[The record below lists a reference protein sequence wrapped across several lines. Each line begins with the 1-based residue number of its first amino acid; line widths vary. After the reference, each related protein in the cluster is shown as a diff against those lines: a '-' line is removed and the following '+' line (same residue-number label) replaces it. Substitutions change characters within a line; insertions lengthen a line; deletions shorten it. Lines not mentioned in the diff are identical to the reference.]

1 NGVGG
6 VARFFNPHG
15 ITYDGVGNLYV
26 ADYNNNEI
34 RKIIVATAAVSTL
47 AGSVATGGTNTDAVG
62 ALAGFNNP
70 YGLAYDWNGNLFVAD
85 NNNNNIRKVVI
96 ATATV
101 STFAGSL
108 FMNPG
113 HTNAVG
119 TAALFNSPTQ
129 VAINGNGNI
138 YVADQANDVIR
149 QIVIA
154 TASVSDLAGTAG
166 TTGTTNGPVAI
177 ALFNFPG
184 GICLDYLGNIFIGD
198 CNNNEIREI
207 TSVPLPIKLEYFNA
221 ENNGKQNILNWVTA
235 TETNNNYFTIERCD
249 DGIAFEPILTVKGA
263 GNSTTPLSYKA
274 YDESPNTG
282 INYYRLKQ
290 TDFDG
295 HYSYSDIVPV
305 FLSTEND
312 IVIFPN
318 PVTTDINL
326 AYNSTKANAMML
338 RVVDITGKVMRSFT
352 FNLSPGNNNLQINT
366 NDLAPGLYIL
376 QADFASGNTFYKK
389 FIKE

>member
-1 NGVGG
+1 M
-6 VARFFNPHG
+6 ARFFNPHG
-15 ITYDGVGNLYV
+15 ITYDGAGNLYV

-34 RKIIVATAAVSTL
+34 RKIVISTATVSTL

-62 ALAGFNNP
+62 AAAGFNNP

-101 STFAGSL
+101 STFAGST
-108 FMNPG
+108 FMNAG
-113 HTNAVG
+113 FTNAIG

-149 QIVIA
+149 QIVIS
-154 TASVSDLAGTAG
+154 TASVTNFAGTAG
-166 TTGTTNGPVAI
+166 TTGTTNGPVAS

-198 CNNNEIREI
+198 CSNNEIREI
-207 TSVPLPIKLEYFNA
+207 STVPLPIQLEYFTA
-221 ENNGKQNILNWVTA
+221 ENIGKQNVLKWVTA
-235 TETNNNYFTIERCD
+235 TETNNKYFTIERCNA
-249 DGIAFEPILTVKGA
+249 GIDFEPILDVKGA
-263 GNSTTPLSYKA
+263 GNSTTPLTYEA
-274 YDESPNTG
+274 YDEAPYKG

-295 HYSYSDIVPV
+295 NYSYSNIVPV
-305 FLSTEND
+305 FISSEKDLT
-312 IVIFPN
+312 IFPN
-318 PVTTDINL
+318 PVSTNINL
-326 AYNSTKANAMML
+326 AYTSSMAGTATIK
-338 RVVDITGKVMRSFT
+338 VIDITGKVVGLYSE
-352 FNLSPGNNNLQINT
+352 NLVMGNNNMQLNAA
-366 NDLAPGLYIL
+366 NLAPGLYIL
-376 QADFASGNTFYKK
+376 EADFANGNNFYKK
-389 FIKE
+389 FIKQ